1 MANAAHTFTKVR
13 WYNSL
18 VVRVIALCVVL
29 VLCLLGSV
37 YILTA
42 HFFVEVRRE
51 MENQTLAMAND
62 VQIWFDEHPDE
73 QVDLERITED
83 LSRQHQDVVVGLT
96 KPDTNVEQVSK
107 VESRFAED
115 GSVITRYHIAREGV
129 DPIQLTA
136 QFRIHP
142 QTAVLLAFRN
152 RYLVALTSGFL
163 ITLGLM
169 IYFIVKSLRPLS
181 VLSESCARISEG
193 KLTEVEVRR
202 NYGEILALE
211 QTFNHMVRSLREKEV
226 VEANLRQA
234 QRLSALGTLAAG
246 IAHDVRN
253 PLNAI
258 KLLSSHAL
266 DTLQD
271 APDSSAATG
280 QLRTIRKEVDRL
292 DEIVSGFLALAKERQ
307 LQPEPISI
315 DPLLAGCLHLVQ
327 QDAEARGIRLS
338 SDLRAG
344 DTKLLLD
351 PKQCTRAVLNVLINA
366 MEATP
371 AGGRVR
377 LFSRMIE
384 DACQI
389 EVRDDGPGLTKEVAE
404 RAFDPYFTTKPTGTG
419 IGLSITR
426 GIIEEHGGTIELSCT
441 VGAGCHVL
449 ITFPLLHEGV
459 V

>member
-1 MANAAHTFTKVR
+1 MAEAVTRYSRVP

-18 VVRVIALCVVL
+18 KVRVIALCAVL

-42 HFFVEVRRE
+42 HYFVEVVRE
-51 MENQTLAMAND
+51 MENQTLEMAND
-62 VQIWFDEHPDE
+62 VQIWFDAHPDE
-73 QVDLERITED
+73 EVDLERIKEGI
-83 LSRQHQDVVVGLT
+83 SRQHQDVVVDLS

-115 GSVITRYHIAREGV
+115 GCVITRYHIARAGM

-142 QTAVLLAFRN
+142 QTAILHAFKN
-152 RYLVALTSGFL
+152 RYLMALTGVFL

-181 VLSESCARISEG
+181 DLAESCARISEG
-193 KLTEVEVRR
+193 KLSEVEVRKS
-202 NYGEILALE
+202 YGEILGLE
-211 QTFNHMVRSLREKEV
+211 QTFNHMVRSLREKEI

-266 DTLQD
+266 DTLED
-271 APDSSAATG
+271 APNPSAAAN

-307 LQPEPISI
+307 LQPEPVSI

-366 MEATP
+366 LEATP

-377 LFSRMIE
+377 LFSRIIE

-389 EVRDDGPGLTKEVAE
+389 EVRDDGPGLTKDVAE

-449 ITFPLLHEGV
+449 ITFPLRHEGV

>member
-1 MANAAHTFTKVR
+1 MANGSHTFAKVR

-18 VVRVIALCVVL
+18 VVRVIALCAVL

-51 MENQTLAMAND
+51 MENQTLKMAND
-62 VQIWFDEHPDE
+62 VQIWFDEHPNE
-73 QVDLERITED
+73 QVDLERITQE

-96 KPDTNVEQVSK
+96 KPDTRVEQVSK
-107 VESRFAED
+107 VESGFAED

-152 RYLVALTSGFL
+152 RYLVALTSGFV

-181 VLSESCARISEG
+181 DLSESCARISEG
-193 KLTEVEVRR
+193 KLTEVEVRK

-271 APDSSAATG
+271 APESSGAAN

-307 LQPEPISI
+307 LQPEPVSI

-327 QDAEARGIRLS
+327 QDAEARGVRVS

-344 DTKLLLD
+344 DTKLELD

-366 MEATP
+366 LEATP

-377 LFSRMIE
+377 LFSRIVE

-449 ITFPLLHEGV
+449 ITFPLRREGV
-459 V
+459 A

>member
-1 MANAAHTFTKVR
+1 MAETPHTYTKVR

-18 VVRVIALCVVL
+18 MVRVIALCAVL

-42 HFFVEVRRE
+42 HLFVEMIRE
-51 MENQTLAMAND
+51 LENQTLDMAND
-62 VQIWFDEHPDE
+62 AEVYFDEHPDE
-73 QVDLERITED
+73 QVDLERIKDD
-83 LSRQHQDVVVGLT
+83 LSKQHEDVVVGLT
-96 KPDTNVEQVSK
+96 KLDRNVEQVSK
-107 VESRFAED
+107 VESRFTED
-115 GSVITRYHIAREGV
+115 GSVVTRCHIAREGM
-129 DPIQLTA
+129 DPIQLTV
-136 QFRIHP
+136 QFRIYP
-142 QTAVLLAFRN
+142 QTAILHAFKN
-152 RYLVALTSGFL
+152 RYLVALTTVFL
-163 ITLGLM
+163 VTLGLM

-181 VLSESCARISEG
+181 DLSESCARISEG
-193 KLTEVEVRR
+193 KLHEVEVRK
-202 NYGEILALE
+202 NYGEILGLE

-266 DTLQD
+266 DTLNESEET
-271 APDSSAATG
+271 SSAAG

-366 MEATP
+366 LEATP

-377 LFSRMIE
+377 LFSRIVE

-389 EVRDDGPGLTKEVAE
+389 EVRDDGPGLTKEIAE

-449 ITFPLLHEGV
+449 ITFPLQREGV
-459 V
+459 A